1 MKRLYCEINV
11 WQPIDDQTLIRYRC
25 IHVLPDNKY
34 AVKASDYVRDLLE
47 KENLKVQDQYF
58 LESMFY
64 GGLEML
70 VEISCDSLQE
80 AIDKHNKE
88 FQIPNC

>member
-11 WQPIDDQTLIRYRC
+11 WRPIDEKTLIRYRC

-34 AVKASDYVRDLLE
+34 TVKASDYVRYPLE
-47 KENLKVQDQYF
+47 KENLKVQEQYF
-58 LESMFY
+58 LESMFM

-70 VEISCDSLQE
+70 VDISWDSLQE
-80 AIDKHNKE
+80 GIDDHDKE